1 MENRFTASLILMAV
15 ATGLAFAAFIGD
27 TTRSTELMN
36 ILFIGFAGA
45 IIAVQLIPSY
55 LMLRRIFQGLL
66 NSSDREVNRNP

>member
-1 MENRFTASLILMAV
+1 MKSSLSGSLILLSV

-27 TTRSTELMN
+27 VAKSVEVMN

-55 LMLRRIFQGLL
+55 LMLRRIFGGML
-66 NSSDREVNRNP
+66 NLPSRRKL

>member
-1 MENRFTASLILMAV
+1 MKSSLYGSLILLSV

-27 TTRSTELMN
+27 VAKSVEVMN

-55 LMLRRIFQGLL
+55 LMLRRIFGGML
-66 NSSDREVNRNP
+66 NLQSRRKL

>member
-1 MENRFTASLILMAV
+1 MKSSLSGSLILLSV

-27 TTRSTELMN
+27 VAKSVEVMN

-55 LMLRRIFQGLL
+55 LMLRRIFGGML
-66 NSSDREVNRNP
+66 NLPSRRKF